1 MWEVT
6 FCTSPSSSLLNLIEW
21 VIFIFHTLAWPQATN
36 ISLRFFMCMD
46 NLTFY
51 LHCRVQHR
59 VADILLDK
67 SVNTRILLANSE
79 SLKYSTLSCVEL
91 LHFYL
96 FEFNLLLFCCLLS
109 WNVSEALHFLIT
121 PLCEDTFC
129 CTSSVSL
136 QNFVACCEMR
146 SLLKAFFKLQT

>member
-79 SLKYSTLSCVEL
+79 SLKYSTLPCVEL

-96 FEFNLLLFCCLLS
+96 FEFNLLLFCCLLRLKCFWS
-109 WNVSEALHFLIT
+109 FALSGYSLMWRYFLLHFLCLIT
-121 PLCEDTFC
+121 KFC
-129 CTSSVSL
+129 G
-136 QNFVACCEMR
+136 
-146 SLLKAFFKLQT
+146 LLRDEESPEGLF